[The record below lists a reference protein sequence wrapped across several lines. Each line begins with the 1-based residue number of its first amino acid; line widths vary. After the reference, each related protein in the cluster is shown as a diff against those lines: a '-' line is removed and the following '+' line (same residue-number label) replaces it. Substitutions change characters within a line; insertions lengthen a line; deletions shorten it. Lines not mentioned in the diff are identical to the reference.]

1 MISPKAYN
9 RLTNVAAVLTVG
21 IMGLGVL
28 GMTGCT
34 LEGDTYSG
42 TVVTVDCG
50 AADSG
55 GGIQNCGS
63 GSATDQHDV
72 DNSVHGE

>member
-42 TVVTVDCG
+42 TVVNTDCG
-50 AADSG
+50 AASSEG
-55 GGIQNCGS
+55 GQLNCGTGNPRDDHS
-63 GSATDQHDV
+63 TEEIAA
-72 DNSVHGE
+72 E

>member
-50 AADSG
+50 TASSG
-55 GGIQNCGS
+55 GGLQNCGT
-63 GSATDQHDV
+63 GSPHD
-72 DNSVHGE
+72 DHHSEEIAAE

>member
-1 MISPKAYN
+1 MEFYRWLANGSVVALLGILIIGSFG
-9 RLTNVAAVLTVG
+9 LT
-21 IMGLGVL
+21 
-28 GMTGCT
+28 TGCT

-42 TVVTVDCG
+42 TVVTTDCS

-63 GSATDQHDV
+63 GHATDDHH
-72 DNSVHGE
+72 SEEIAAE

>member
-21 IMGLGVL
+21 VMGLGVL

-34 LEGDTYSG
+34 MEGDTYSG
-42 TVVTVDCG
+42 TVVNVDCG
-50 AADSG
+50 AASSG
-55 GGIQNCGS
+55 GGLQNCGS
-63 GSATDQHDV
+63 GSPQDDHHSEEIAA
-72 DNSVHGE
+72 E